1 MKIQFL
7 NKVNPLLKEF
17 IRHYWYV
24 NGEERE
30 SFNQN
35 LLLPMD
41 HVDLIITM
49 GNSFIYG
56 ENERMCQPESIHFHG
71 IRERSLQITQ
81 RGKIKALGI
90 SFTPWGFYF
99 IAKQSMSQ
107 YVNRIVNLS
116 YVNHSLW
123 EEMSDYM
130 MEYEG
135 PSELIKAIENSLINC
150 INIKY
155 REEIDFRI
163 IEEFI
168 ESDYINIEMFCRDNG
183 ITTRKL
189 ERIFRKYV
197 GISPKRFMNVV
208 RFEESVRDVMYDNES
223 NLTDISYKHG
233 YCDQP
238 HFTKVFKG
246 YTDYAPRD
254 FQSDKPAL
262 KEHFDYGKKKKE
274 GQGRTCKNVLRRN

>member
-1 MKIQFL
+1 MKIQFF
-7 NKVNPLLKEF
+7 NEVNPLLKEF

-30 SFNQN
+30 SFSQN

-41 HVDLIITM
+41 HVDLIMTM
-49 GNSFIYG
+49 GNPFVYG
-56 ENERMCQPESIHFHG
+56 ENARMRQPQSIHFHG
-71 IRERSLQITQ
+71 IREHSLQITQ
-81 RGKIKALGI
+81 WGKIKALGI
-90 SFTPWGFYF
+90 SFKPWGFYF

-123 EEMSDYM
+123 EELSDYM
-130 MEYEG
+130 VEFDK
-135 PSELIKAIENSLINC
+135 PSEFVKAIEDSLLNC
-150 INIKY
+150 INVKY
-155 REEIDFRI
+155 REEIDCRI

-168 ESDYINIEMFCRDNG
+168 ESDCINIEMYCRDNG
-183 ITTRKL
+183 ISTRKL

-197 GISPKRFMNVV
+197 GISPKRFMNVE
-208 RFEESVRDVMYDNES
+208 RFEESARAVMYDNES
-223 NLTDISYKHG
+223 SLTDISYKHG
-233 YCDQP
+233 YYDQP

-246 YTDYAPRD
+246 YTDYAPRH

-262 KEHFDYGKKKKE
+262 KEHLDYE
-274 GQGRTCKNVLRRN
+274 